1 MIPTKKLPLFVVSG
15 ASCAGKSTACN
26 ILFQAEQDYIVM
38 ESDLLWNDLFN
49 TPEDNYY
56 EYRRLWS
63 RVAANISQI
72 GKPVVLCGCGIPEQF
87 ENIPERELFT
97 EIHYAAV
104 VSDNKIF
111 ENRMREGRNVTDE
124 NWIKSSLS
132 FNTWLKENAT
142 TTKPSMTL
150 IDNSNLTPNQTAE
163 QIDIWIRKFL

>member
-97 EIHYAAV
+97 EIHYAGV

-124 NWIKSSLS
+124 NWIKNSLS